1 MIRYPPL
8 CGIDVGERRALMT
21 IELAEPSFKKPQA
34 GLVSV
39 QLR

>member
-1 MIRYPPL
+1 MSRYPPL

-21 IELAEPSFKKPQA
+21 IELAESSFKKPLA
-34 GLVSV
+34 GLLPV